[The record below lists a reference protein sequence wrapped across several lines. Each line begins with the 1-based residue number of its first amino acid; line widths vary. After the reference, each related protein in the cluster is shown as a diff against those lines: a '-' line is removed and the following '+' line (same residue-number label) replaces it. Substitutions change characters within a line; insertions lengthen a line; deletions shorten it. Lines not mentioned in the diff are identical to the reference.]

1 MTKYALSNHK
11 ASAPPKSW
19 KQYYSGMRR
28 RVEDLGFLNEIEW
41 QQDQQVES
49 ITESA
54 FLREAA
60 WVVMCSGFRESTVRR
75 CFDYVSLCFCDW
87 ESAQS
92 ISTNASVC
100 VDAAL
105 HGFRNR
111 AKMEA
116 LATIAKLIARQGFDD
131 FFRTVANDYV
141 TELQRLPFIGPVT
154 ALHLAKNLGFEIAKP
169 DRHLVRLSDNLG
181 FRGVDEMCETFS
193 NESGDPVRVVDIVL
207 WRYCEQNLRSVF
219 CDAEVFSK
227 EINESRLR
235 SHGKQGVLLT
245 L

>member
-11 ASAPPKSW
+11 ASTPPRSW

-41 QQDQQVES
+41 QQDQQVQS

-92 ISTNASVC
+92 ISTKASVC

-131 FFRTVANDYV
+131 FFRAVADDYV
-141 TELQRLPFIGPVT
+141 KELQRLPFIGPVT
-154 ALHLAKNLGFEIAKP
+154 ALHLAKNLGFDIAKP

-181 FRGVDEMCETFS
+181 FRGVDEMCEMFS
-193 NESGDPVRVVDIVL
+193 NESGDPVRVVDVVL

-219 CDAEVFSK
+219 YDAEVFSK
-227 EINESRLR
+227 KISESRLR
-235 SHGKQGVLLT
+235 SHRGQGVLLK